1 MLHLETNGLSY
12 IRLCHDGRT
21 VLLAEGS
28 RVTTN
33 AVHLILRN
41 YLATE
46 AEVENVKTGFQ
57 SHEDYDNHKVHFT
70 ISVCSDNSAF
80 I

>member
-12 IRLCHDGRT
+12 IRLCQDGRT

-33 AVHLILRN
+33 TVHLILRN
-41 YLATE
+41 YLAAE
-46 AEVENVKTGFQ
+46 AEVDVSQLVLPRLNYNIIKL
-57 SHEDYDNHKVHFT
+57 
-70 ISVCSDNSAF
+70 AW
-80 I
+80 